1 MRKDLIVNDSVV
13 TKAFSGV
20 YPLINK
26 YLIENGES
34 VDSRYGHT
42 KEILNFKTTLT
53 SPYHRCVGGCGRDI
67 NIFFLLAEAIW
78 IFKGERDVEF
88 LSMFNERMR
97 EFSDNGKVFHAPY
110 GFRLRHYGVD
120 SNYNFESFKKSLQLE
135 LKLDV
140 VQPEHHGHYLQQMS
154 EGTDQVLECLKMLK
168 NNHFDRRA
176 VMSIWNVDLDLAKN
190 SKDIPCN
197 DMVFLKIRNGK
208 LHTTIANRSND
219 LHWGLPTNVFQFS
232 FITEI
237 MANILDIQLGT
248 QTHNSQSLHFYTDND
263 IAMRMYEYTQFAN
276 GAELPDLYDNYF
288 PARIDMKFS
297 SENIEARLH
306 EVDSYLGLII
316 NTLKSG
322 ERMSTADFNEL
333 TEFSK
338 YLALVY
344 DILEVYTHYKE
355 LLNDNEKR
363 IIPKDEFRYQKTK
376 ELSDLGQYYP
386 SLDILALAAN
396 FFVARIKSPELR
408 NEYLSPIGKL

>member
-1 MRKDLIVNDSVV
+1 MKRDLIVNDSIVAS
-13 TKAFSGV
+13 AFSGV
-20 YPLINK
+20 YPTINK

-67 NIFFLLAEAIW
+67 NIFFLLAEALW

-88 LSMFNERMR
+88 LTMFNERMA

-120 SNYNFESFKKSLQLE
+120 SNFKFEDGKESSQ
-135 LKLDV
+135 LKLGFG
-140 VQPEHHGHYLQQMS
+140 QPEKQGHHIQQMMD
-154 EGTDQVLECLKMLK
+154 GTDQVLECLKMLK
-168 NNHFDRRA
+168 DNHFDRRA
-176 VMSIWNVDLDLAKN
+176 VMSIWNTELDLGTK

-197 DMVFLKIRNGK
+197 DMVFLKIRNGR

-232 FITEI
+232 FLTEI
-237 MANILDIQLGT
+237 MSNILEVQLGT

-263 IAMRMYEYTQFAN
+263 IAMRMYEHTQFAVGN
-276 GAELPDLYDNYF
+276 SLPDLYDNHF
-288 PARIDMKFS
+288 PARMDMRFN
-297 SENIEARLH
+297 SESIEGRLH
-306 EVDSYLGLII
+306 EVDSYIGLII
-316 NTLKSG
+316 KTLKSRK
-322 ERMSTADFNEL
+322 RMDSSDFNEL

-344 DILEVYTHYKE
+344 DILELYLDYKE
-355 LLNDNEKR
+355 LLNDDEKR
-363 IIPKDEFRYQKTK
+363 MISKDEFRYQKTK
-376 ELSDLGQYYP
+376 ELADLSQFYP

-396 FFVARIKSPELR
+396 FFVTRIKNQDLKKQ
-408 NEYLSPIGKL
+408 YIDPIGKL